1 MRVSRKRTK
10 KPFCIRGVHCRSHE
24 QRGYSNMCLLS
35 LGCQVSCEDCR
46 YPSLA
51 PVIIGWGPC
60 LDWTW
65 EESPVLTSQKTT
77 DFKKHYNFFFG
88 WSPRSCTGF
97 AVGRLSSLSS
107 PLAWCMLWKLDFFF
121 FSEACGFVN
130 ETNTVLSQN
139 FFECPVLFQI
149 FLRQFQ
155 RCRASEL
162 IWIQKLLEGL
172 RKHCL
177 PTKSKERIS
186 TWPGSGR
193 VGGYQQGISWWE
205 RS

>member
-24 QRGYSNMCLLS
+24 QRGYSNMCRLS

-65 EESPVLTSQKTT
+65 EESPVLTSQKIT

-88 WSPRSCTGF
+88 WSPGSCTGF

-121 FSEACGFVN
+121 FSWGMWVCKWD
-130 ETNTVLSQN
+130 QY
-139 FFECPVLFQI
+139 CI
-149 FLRQFQ
+149 
-155 RCRASEL
+155 
-162 IWIQKLLEGL
+162 
-172 RKHCL
+172 
-177 PTKSKERIS
+177 KSKLFWVPSSIPDFSETIS
-186 TWPGSGR
+186 EMQGFWADLDTETAGR
-193 VGGYQQGISWWE
+193 LEKTLSPYKE
-205 RS
+205 